1 VAEVSYILWCWM
13 DMQEDESSGV
23 VAHALTSQKPKKA
36 KFRDLQNRH
45 AHLPFLDGEVFIGGV
60 RIVEMCQERRNMSDK
75 DREYPWS
82 RKGESYDEMFS
93 EGPFDEEQE
102 FDPEEADQRI
112 TQFVRS
118 ADELSGPP
126 VEVLADQVAAL
137 MRTALRDLE
146 AIMEGKPHNKVLATQ
161 LLLGQRA
168 RGLQQ
173 HDPEQWPLHAASSL
187 LSGLVIRGAKS

>member
-1 VAEVSYILWCWM
+1 MTDNPTENPLGR
-13 DMQEDESSGV
+13 EDEG
-23 VAHALTSQKPKKA
+23 
-36 KFRDLQNRH
+36 
-45 AHLPFLDGEVFIGGV
+45 
-60 RIVEMCQERRNMSDK
+60 
-75 DREYPWS
+75 
-82 RKGESYDEMFS
+82 YDETSS
-93 EGPFDEEQE
+93 EELLDEEE
-102 FDPEEADQRI
+102 MDAEEAERRI
-112 TQFVRS
+112 TQFVTS

-126 VEVLADQVAAL
+126 VEELADQVAAL

-173 HDPEQWPLHAASSL
+173 YDPEQWPLHAASSL